1 MSEHDVQE
9 TAQDERAHVSAIEVP
24 APTAWPLLAALG
36 VTLVFAGLVTHVVT
50 TVVGAVLFVVSA
62 VGWFR
67 SVLPVEETE
76 LVPLR
81 PPARR
86 ARPIV
91 PAPHKVEHL
100 RPGGPHAHRMRLPV
114 EIHPYS
120 AGLRAG
126 VVGGAVMGFL
136 ACLFGLI
143 DQRSIWYPINLMA
156 ATVLPSLA
164 SASTAELA
172 QFHAWGFFIALLVHG
187 SLSVLVGL
195 LYAMILPM
203 LPRFPIVLGGVV
215 APLLW
220 SAIVWAALGI
230 VNPVLNARIHWGW
243 FVASQIG
250 FGIVAGIVIARSER
264 IRTLQTLPFAVRAG
278 LEGGRA
284 DEHEEPRT

>member
-1 MSEHDVQE
+1 MEERV
-9 TAQDERAHVSAIEVP
+9 QDERAHVSAIEVP
-24 APTAWPLLAALG
+24 APTAWPLLGALG
-36 VTLVFAGLVTHVVT
+36 VTLVFAGLVTHVMA
-50 TVVGAVLFVVSA
+50 TVVGVVLFAVSA
-62 VGWFR
+62 VAWFR

-81 PPARR
+81 PPAQR
-86 ARPIV
+86 ARPVV

-100 RPGGPHAHRMRLPV
+100 RPGGPHAHRMRLPI

-120 AGLRAG
+120 SGLRAG
-126 VVGGAVMGFL
+126 VFGGVVMGLL

-143 DQRSIWYPINLMA
+143 DQGSIWYPINLMA
-156 ATVLPSLA
+156 AVALPSLA
-164 SASTAELA
+164 GAATAQLVQFDVWALLLA
-172 QFHAWGFFIALLVHG
+172 VLVHG

-203 LPRFPIVLGGVV
+203 LPRLPILLGGVV

-230 VNPVLNARIHWGW
+230 VNPVLDARIHWGW

-250 FGIVAGIVIARSER
+250 FGIAAGIVIARSER
-264 IRTLQTLPFAVRAG
+264 IRTLQTMPFAVRAG
-278 LEGGRA
+278 IEGGRPGE
-284 DEHEEPRT
+284 DGEPRT